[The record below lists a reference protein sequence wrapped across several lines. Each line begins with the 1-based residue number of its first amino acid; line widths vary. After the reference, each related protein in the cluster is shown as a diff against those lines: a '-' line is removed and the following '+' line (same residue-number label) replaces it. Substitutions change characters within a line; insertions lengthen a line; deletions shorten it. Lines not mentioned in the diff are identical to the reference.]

1 MLTDS
6 HKRLKIRASGKHIGS
21 FKIMKKLPENQILKG
36 DCIEVMRSLPEES
49 VDMIF
54 ADPPYN
60 LQLSGSLYRPNNS
73 KVDAVDDEWDK
84 FDSFDAYDRFT
95 RDWLAAARRLL
106 KPSGTIWVIGSYHN
120 IFRVGT
126 ALQNMGF
133 WVLNDIV
140 WVKTNPMPNFKG
152 RRFTNAHETMLW
164 CSKDQDARYTFNY
177 EAMKALNDDLQ
188 MRSDWTM
195 PICNGGERIKD
206 DNGDKAHPTQKPE
219 ALLHRVLLSSTEPGQ
234 VVLDPFLGSGTTA
247 AMAKRLGR
255 RWIGIEREDKYI
267 EVAKRR
273 IASEVPV
280 TDREAI
286 QHTTPKR
293 KEPRIPFGLLVE
305 RGMLTP
311 GTVLVSPCKRFTAKV
326 RADGTIISAEHR
338 GSIHQVGAAVQG
350 APSCNGWT
358 YWQLPTDRAAVPID
372 AFRQKIRAE
381 LH

>member
-1 MLTDS
+1 
-6 HKRLKIRASGKHIGS
+6 
-21 FKIMKKLPENQILKG
+21 MKKLPQNQVLKG
-36 DCIEVMRSLPEES
+36 DCIEIMRSLPEES

-60 LQLSGSLYRPNNS
+60 LQLSGSLYRPNNT
-73 KVDAVDDEWDK
+73 KVDAVDDHWDK
-84 FDSFDAYDRFT
+84 FDDFDAYDRFT
-95 RDWLAAARRLL
+95 RDWLSAARRIL

-133 WVLNDIV
+133 WVLNDVV

-152 RRFTNAHETMLW
+152 RRFTNAHETMVW
-164 CSKDQDARYTFNY
+164 CSKDQNARYTFNY

-195 PICNGGERIKD
+195 PICAGGERIKGKD
-206 DNGDKAHPTQKPE
+206 GSKAHPTQKPE
-219 ALLHRVLLSSTEPGQ
+219 ALLHRVILSSTEPGQ
-234 VVLDPFLGSGTTA
+234 IVLDPFLGSGTTA
-247 AMAKRLGR
+247 AVAKRLGR
-255 RWIGIEREDKYI
+255 RWIGIEREEEYLK
-267 EVAKRR
+267 VARRR
-273 IASEVPV
+273 IASEPEAM
-280 TDREAI
+280 DREVT

-305 RGMLTP
+305 RGMLSP
-311 GTVLVSPCKRFTAKV
+311 GTVLISPCRRHTAKV
-326 RADGTIISAEHR
+326 RADGTIISADHR

-358 YWQLPTDRAAVPID
+358 YWQVESDSRKKAVPID
-372 AFRQKIRAE
+372 AYRQRVRAE